1 MAARDKWQAIR
12 RGPIYCAPRCGG
24 GCTWEAYQ
32 RAQRDGAWLAKRL
45 GDGWVVEVW
54 ENLGWHVA
62 VNKGVCSVHPIRDML
77 GRAAWIYTVFFNTEK
92 QVVISGA
99 DPCKA
104 VVLATKRVQELAD
117 KMLADLKE
125 VA

>member
-1 MAARDKWQAIR
+1 MAARDKWQVMAS
-12 RGPIYCAPRCGG
+12 ALASRCGG
-24 GCTWEAYQ
+24 GCTWEAHQ

-62 VNKGVCSVHPIRDML
+62 VNKGVCQVYPNRGML
-77 GRAAWIYTVFFNTEK
+77 GRATWTYAVFFNTEK

-99 DPCKA
+99 DPRKA
-104 VVLATKRVQELAD
+104 VALAIKKVRASAA